1 MTDSTSPALDGNDTG
16 APLTRDD
23 IVSAVTEALQ
33 TVAIQTESK
42 PFTAVNY
49 TINTSD
55 MTFPGPGAFSDKAS
69 TAANRGVRKVSP
81 HRRIDVTPEILEAV
95 AEFLFDTGVETP
107 MINNLRSIAGCL
119 RVDLD
124 DPVDVAP
131 TAADL
136 TLDELGK
143 KLADALED
151 ESERKLVFHS
161 AQRTQVIAAKRLED
175 ASNAVLEI
183 EKQIR
188 RHVTGEQS

>member
-1 MTDSTSPALDGNDTG
+1 MTDSTSPARDGNEAG
-16 APLTRDD
+16 IPLTRDD

-33 TVAIQTESK
+33 SVTIQTESK

-55 MTFPGPGAFSDKAS
+55 MTFPGLDAFSDKAS
-69 TAANRGVRKVSP
+69 TPADRGVRKVSP

-107 MINNLRSIAGCL
+107 MINSLRSIAACH

-124 DPVDVAP
+124 DPVDVVP
-131 TAADL
+131 PSADP

-143 KLADALED
+143 QLADALELQ
-151 ESERKLVFHS
+151 SERKLVFHS
-161 AQRTQVIAAKRLED
+161 AQRTQVVAAKRFED
-175 ASNAVLEI
+175 ASSAVLDI

-188 RHVTGEQS
+188 RHVSGEPS